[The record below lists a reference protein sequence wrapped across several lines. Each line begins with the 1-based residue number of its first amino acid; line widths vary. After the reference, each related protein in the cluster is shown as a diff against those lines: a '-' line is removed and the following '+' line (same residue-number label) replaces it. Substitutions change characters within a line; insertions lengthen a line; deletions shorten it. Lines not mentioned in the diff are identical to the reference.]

1 MKTQIILSI
10 GLMFLLNPLLS
21 KRLEP
26 KKVNSVLHNGKE
38 YSINHSKIGT
48 ILVRDKDSKKEKIV
62 TVYTIDYDPN
72 LEKDVQDV
80 FIKSI
85 KIYNQSLLIQN
96 ERGVLYEM
104 NLETY
109 EVKKIGK

>member
-1 MKTQIILSI
+1 MKNRFILSI
-10 GLMFLLNPLLS
+10 GLMLLLNPLLS

-26 KKVNSVLHNGKE
+26 TKVNSVLHNGKE

-72 LEKDVQDV
+72 LEKDIQDV

>member
-1 MKTQIILSI
+1 
-10 GLMFLLNPLLS
+10 MFLLNPLLS

-62 TVYTIDYDPN
+62 TVYKSDYDPN

-80 FIKSI
+80 LIKSI
-85 KIYNQSLLIQN
+85 KIYNNYLLIQN
-96 ERGVLYEM
+96 ESDSIYKM
-104 NLETY
+104 DFETN
-109 EVKKIGK
+109 EIMKVK

>member
-62 TVYTIDYDPN
+62 TVYKIDYDPN

-85 KIYNQSLLIQN
+85 KIYNNYLLIQN
-96 ERGVLYEM
+96 ESDSIYKM
-104 NLETY
+104 DFETN
-109 EVKKIGK
+109 EIMKVK

>member
-62 TVYTIDYDPN
+62 TVYKIDYDPN

-85 KIYNQSLLIQN
+85 KIYNNYLLIQN
-96 ERGVLYEM
+96 ESDSIYKM
-104 NLETY
+104 DLETN
-109 EVKKIGK
+109 EIMKIK

>member
-1 MKTQIILSI
+1 MKNRFILSI
-10 GLMFLLNPLLS
+10 GLMLILNPLLS

-26 KKVNSVLHNGKE
+26 TKVNSVLHNGKE

-48 ILVRDKDSKKEKIV
+48 VLVREKNSKKEKIV

-72 LEKDVQDV
+72 LEKDIQDV

>member
-85 KIYNQSLLIQN
+85 KIYNNYLLIQN
-96 ERGVLYEM
+96 ESDSIYKM
-104 NLETY
+104 DFETN
-109 EVKKIGK
+109 EIMKVK

>member
-1 MKTQIILSI
+1 MKTQIILI
-10 GLMFLLNPLLS
+10 FGLMFLLNPLLS

-85 KIYNQSLLIQN
+85 KIYNNYLLIQN
-96 ERGVLYEM
+96 ESDSIYKM
-104 NLETY
+104 DLETN
-109 EVKKIGK
+109 EIMKIK

>member
-1 MKTQIILSI
+1 MKNRFILFI
-10 GLMFLLNPLLS
+10 GLMLLLNPLLS

-26 KKVNSVLHNGKE
+26 TKVNSVLHNGKE

-48 ILVRDKDSKKEKIV
+48 ILVRDKESKKEKIV

-85 KIYNQSLLIQN
+85 KIYNNYLLIQN
-96 ERGVLYEM
+96 ESDSIYKM
-104 NLETY
+104 DLETN
-109 EVKKIGK
+109 EIMKIK

>member
-48 ILVRDKDSKKEKIV
+48 ILVRDKESKKEKIV

-85 KIYNQSLLIQN
+85 KIYNNYLLIQN
-96 ERGVLYEM
+96 ESDSIYKM
-104 NLETY
+104 DLETN
-109 EVKKIGK
+109 EIMKIK